1 MRGIGTVIFVGF
13 VSALLFG
20 VIAPAVVE
28 PVAQVFVEQMP
39 SGSGDGSGSTALL
52 DANSY
57 ADRMLT
63 AVLVYAPLI
72 VLAVGVLSAVVYY
85 LRRESRPRRA
95 R

>member
-20 VIAPAVVE
+20 IVAPAVLE
-28 PVAQVFVEQMP
+28 PVAQFVVQEMP
-39 SGSGDGSGSTALL
+39 AGGGDGTGGSAII
-52 DANSY
+52 DADSY
-57 ADRMLT
+57 ADRMLDV
-63 AVLVYAPLI
+63 VLVYSPLI

-85 LRRESRPRRA
+85 LRRENRPRRV

>member
-20 VIAPAVVE
+20 VVAPAVVE
-28 PVAQVFVEQMP
+28 PVAEVFVQQMP
-39 SGSGDGSGSTALL
+39 AGTGI
-52 DANSY
+52 DAQAF

-63 AVLVYAPLI
+63 SVLVYAPLI

-85 LRRESRPRRA
+85 LRRESRPRRV

>member
-20 VIAPAVVE
+20 VVAPAVVE
-28 PVAQVFVEQMP
+28 PVAEVFVQQMP
-39 SGSGDGSGSTALL
+39 AGTGI
-52 DANSY
+52 DAQAF

-63 AVLVYAPLI
+63 SVLVYAPLI

-85 LRRESRPRRA
+85 LRRESRPRRV
-95 R
+95 RR

>member
-20 VIAPAVVE
+20 VVAPAVVE
-28 PVAQVFVEQMP
+28 PVAEVFVQQMP
-39 SGSGDGSGSTALL
+39 AGTGI
-52 DANSY
+52 DAQTF

-63 AVLVYAPLI
+63 SVLVYAPLI

-85 LRRESRPRRA
+85 LRRESRPRRV